1 MNLTV
6 RDATEADLPAI
17 VDVYNQS
24 IPGGWST
31 ADLPHRNKLE
41 VFAPATR

>member
-1 MNLTV
+1 MDLHV
-6 RDATEADLPAI
+6 REATEADLPAI

-31 ADLPHRNKLE
+31 ADTHPITVAERVE
-41 VFAPATR
+41 